1 MSARLT
7 ESPDTNNLSVEGC
20 GSLIVSIDGSTAVQ
34 NILVDIFFIDS
45 LDYNRNDGY
54 TATYAYTPESTDAL
68 VSSMCFGF
76 EEDD

>member
-1 MSARLT
+1 MSARLS

-20 GSLIVSIDGSTAVQ
+20 GSLIVSLDGSDAVSQ
-34 NILVDIFFIDS
+34 ILSAIFSDNTE
-45 LDYNRNDGY
+45 DYYKNDGY

-76 EEDD
+76 